1 MQIFDLAD
9 STPKGHIQVQ
19 WMPSH
24 LNDKDKAEQK
34 RRALLSGII
43 DEEDILGNDGADKL
57 ANDGALMHTSN
68 AYMAKRAQHRK
79 DLTTVVQKMQAEI
92 WNAFI
97 SNADP
102 DTVAADEEAFRACR
116 LAFIAGVHPWIGC
129 GPNYKSGFH
138 IRGRGWR

>member
-1 MQIFDLAD
+1 MRSWISPGLSVSLWISGASFVTGFTLAI
-9 STPKGHIQVQ
+9 KHI
-19 WMPSH
+19 
-24 LNDKDKAEQK
+24 KDKKEQK

-43 DEEDILGNDGADKL
+43 VEEDILGNDGADKL

-92 WNAFI
+92 WNAYI

-102 DTVAADEEAFRACR
+102 DTAAADEEAKVA
-116 LAFIAGVHPWIGC
+116 LEGAFKDVQDVGERR
-129 GPNYKSGFH
+129 
-138 IRGRGWR
+138 RGQE